1 MITGFVIRQSHEGL
15 PMFFSARAGRE
26 LGGGGGGWVGEPNEA
41 LMFARAKDAQE
52 FIDVYLVPLAPFCN
66 VIAHT
71 TPTT

>member
-1 MITGFVIRQSHEGL
+1 MITGFVVRQSHEGL
-15 PMFFSARAGRE
+15 PMFFSARIGRD
-26 LGGGGGGWVGEPNEA
+26 LGSGVGGWVGTPDEA

-52 FIDVYLVPLAPFCN
+52 FIDSYLTPLAPFCN